1 MSKYLA
7 IFAPIALGAAVLEA
21 AGMRVGDCRV
31 SLRGDRVTDK
41 IIHFADD
48 HRACIRFTLPMKN
61 TGRQQALVID
71 TKVHLQPIGESFS
84 EMQPVARWINLEAPR
99 SDGYWEACIIKPGK
113 DLSTTVE
120 IWLSAID
127 LRNKMAALDT
137 FRVDLHYKFYCRTPM
152 KYRKEELTFSLNS
165 FSDVK
170 QLPSL
175 RTAPEED
182 VPKPARAPAN
192 KDVVPIKT
200 ELLRPGDDLAEVI
213 IRTTA
218 GIAQPGDLIAVAET
232 VVAIVQ
238 GRLVYCEDIIP
249 GYFATRLNKIFD
261 MNSSLSS
268 PYAMEMAIRE
278 VGLPK
283 ILAAT
288 VAGVIGK
295 ARGKAGEFYRVAGR
309 AVATIDD
316 CTGTLPPFD
325 KHVVMGPA
333 RGDQL
338 VASLKAATGFD
349 IAIVDANDLG
359 KVDVLHLS
367 DPTRFKAV
375 VEALK
380 PNPQGNAGEMTPVVL
395 IRKSF
400 MPSSSSSNGATKLE
414 SETPALPTPSTNP

>member
-1 MSKYLA
+1 MSKLFAMLAPLA
-7 IFAPIALGAAVLEA
+7 IGAAALEA
-21 AGMRVGDCRV
+21 AGVKVGDCRV
-31 SLRGDRVTDK
+31 SLRGDRITDK
-41 IIHFADD
+41 ILYFADD
-48 HRACIRFTLPMKN
+48 HRACLRFTIPMKN

-71 TKVHLQPIGESFS
+71 AAAHLQPVGDSFS
-84 EMQPVARWINLEAPR
+84 EVQPVVRWINLEAPR
-99 SDGYWEACIIKPGK
+99 KDGYWEAFIIKPGK

-120 IWLSAID
+120 IWLSASD
-127 LRNKMAALDT
+127 LRARMEKMDT
-137 FRVDLHYKFYCRTPM
+137 FRVDLHYKFYCRTPL
-152 KYRKEELTFSLNS
+152 KYRKEELTFSLDS
-165 FSDVK
+165 FQEVPRLESIEA
-170 QLPSL
+170 PSS
-175 RTAPEED
+175 P
-182 VPKPARAPAN
+182 PKPGPTVPAAERA
-192 KDVVPIKT
+192 VLPIKT
-200 ELLRPGDDLAEVI
+200 ELLRPGDDLAEI
-213 IRTTA
+213 IVRHTA
-218 GIAQPGDLIAVAET
+218 GVAKPGDLIAIAET

-238 GRLVYCEDIIP
+238 GRLVYCEDINP
-249 GYFATRLNKIFD
+249 GYFATRLNKLFE

-283 ILAAT
+283 ILMAT
-288 VAGVIGK
+288 AAGVVGK

-338 VASLKAATGFD
+338 VASLKAATGFE

-367 DPTRFKAV
+367 DPSRFNAV

-380 PNPQGNAGEMTPVVL
+380 PNPQGNAGEMTPIVL
-395 IRKSF
+395 IRKSYQ
-400 MPSSSSSNGATKLE
+400 PAVSSNGAG
-414 SETPALPTPSTNP
+414 SHPAPAAPSAPA